1 MRISAIIALS
11 FFCGMSSIVVG
22 NKSLEYINRYKE
34 VAITEMNYSGIPAS
48 IKMAQALL
56 ESGAGQSTLA
66 REANNHFG
74 IKCGGSWDGDTFY
87 REDDDYENGKLIK
100 SCFRKFENVH
110 ESFSAHTDFLVNQ
123 KRYAFLFDIDKKDY
137 HGWAHGLR
145 KAGYA
150 TDKAYPDKLINL
162 IEKYRL
168 YELDENKPEQIIASH
183 DQEESRS
190 SRTKRSESS
199 KKNRKSFSLFKKED
213 RSNNRTSSRSKKS
226 RSSKSNSSRST
237 ADYHVVEKYETIS
250 EIAQAH
256 GIEEKS
262 LRLRNRLPKDAEPLE
277 GEKVYLRKKISLLRR
292 PEFVRVSDNS
302 IAASEYIF

>member
-1 MRISAIIALS
+1 MKILAIIVLS
-11 FFCGMSSIVVG
+11 FFCGMSSIVAG

-100 SCFRKFENVH
+100 SCFRKFKNVH

-150 TDKAYPDKLINL
+150 TDKAYPEKLINL
-162 IEKYRL
+162 IEKYKL
-168 YELDENKPEQIIASH
+168 YELDENKPKQIVASH

-190 SRTKRSESS
+190 NNTKRRESS
-199 KKNRKSFSLFKKED
+199 RKNKKSFSLFKKED
-213 RSNNRTSSRSKKS
+213 KSNNRTSSRTKKS
-226 RSSKSNSSRST
+226 RSSKNSSSRST
-237 ADYHVVEKYETIS
+237 ADYHIVEKYETIS

-292 PEFVRVSDNS
+292 PEFVRVYDNS